1 MNEKFREL
9 VTLQSGNTEPVI
21 EVSFK
26 LECDAEG
33 RDYLYHVYTT
43 EDENTYRLVMYVLLR
58 SKPVYVEVA
67 KGMLG
72 YCADVLYSRIL
83 GFQSG
88 LKIIEDGT
96 LGRYKRMAEL
106 LALIH
111 FYGDFVPE
119 TVNEKELDSI
129 LNTLGYRFEDEDA
142 LLGALPDDLR
152 RQKILNVKEGVKFIK
167 ISA

>member
-1 MNEKFREL
+1 MNEKFKEL
-9 VTLQSGNTEPVI
+9 ITLQSGNTEPVI

-33 RDYLYHVYTT
+33 RDYLYHVYAN
-43 EDENTYRLVMYVLLR
+43 ENTYRLVMYVLLR
-58 SKPVYVEVA
+58 SKPTYIEVA
-67 KGMLG
+67 KGTPE
-72 YCADVLYSRIL
+72 YCVNVLYSRIL

-96 LGRYKRMAEL
+96 LGRYKRVAEL

-129 LNTLGYRFEDEDA
+129 LNTLGYRFEDEDV

-152 RQKILNVKEGVKFIK
+152 RQKILNVKEGTKKSNVNQE
-167 ISA
+167 